1 MIRKCYMI
9 ALMLALLLLSGCA
22 LRTLDDLYQ
31 VPKHAD
37 TFDTLQSAI
46 DKSMAGLEYCAPLNG
61 ENLQTVQTVD
71 LDGDGVLEY
80 LLYARGTEEMP
91 LHILIFVLKDG
102 QYVLSDTIQSHGT
115 AFDMVM
121 YSQMDDHP
129 GMEIIVGCQ
138 ISQDVAR
145 SVGVYGLRD
154 GKAWPLLSTNYTS
167 FVSCDLVDGER
178 SELMVL
184 RPGET
189 DEDCGVAELY
199 TFSDQT
205 LVLYDHIE
213 LSGAAESLKHVE
225 SVELP
230 DGVKSLHVYTAVGGG
245 SVAVDILA
253 VVNGKLTNLAA
264 SEQ

>member
-1 MIRKCYMI
+1 MFRKCYII
-9 ALMLALLLLSGCA
+9 ALVLALLLLSGCS

-31 VPKHAD
+31 VPKRSDAVD
-37 TFDTLQSAI
+37 NLQSAI

-80 LLYARGTEEMP
+80 LLYARGAEEMP
-91 LHILIFVLKDG
+91 LRILIFALKDG
-102 QYVLSDTIQSHGT
+102 GYVLSDTIQSHGT
-115 AFDMVM
+115 AFDLVQ

-129 GMEIIVGCQ
+129 GVEIIVGCQ

-145 SVGVYGLRD
+145 SVGVYTLRD
-154 GKAWPLLSTNYTS
+154 GKALPLLSTNYTS
-167 FVSCDLVDGER
+167 FVSCDLVDDER

-184 RPGET
+184 RPGEN
-189 DEDCGVAELY
+189 DGDFGVAELY
-199 TFSDQT
+199 GFAGQELVQLDQ
-205 LVLYDHIE
+205 IN
-213 LSGAAESLKHVE
+213 LSGAAEGLKHME
-225 SVELP
+225 PVELP
-230 DGVKSLHVYTAVGGG
+230 DGVNALYVYTAVEGG

-264 SEQ
+264 SD